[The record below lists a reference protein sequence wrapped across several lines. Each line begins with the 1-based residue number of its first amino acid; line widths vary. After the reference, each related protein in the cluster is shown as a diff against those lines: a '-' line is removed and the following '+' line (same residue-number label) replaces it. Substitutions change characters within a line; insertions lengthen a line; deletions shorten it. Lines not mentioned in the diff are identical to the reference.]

1 MNYKTRDYL
10 FLKLKKNMKKL
21 FFLILST
28 TLCISAFAQNKNKL
42 EAQRVAFITQR
53 LNLTPEEAQ
62 QFWPIFNQY
71 TEKLQQIR
79 AASKPEKMVED
90 MNDADAE
97 KVILGEFDKDAKE
110 LDLKKEYYQKLKKTI
125 SVKKIA
131 RLYKAE
137 RDFRSLLL
145 EKIQQNRENRKQ
157 LRQEDK

>member
-1 MNYKTRDYL
+1 
-10 FLKLKKNMKKL
+10 MKKL
-21 FFLILST
+21 FFLILCTTFTIST
-28 TLCISAFAQNKNKL
+28 FAQNKNKL

-79 AASKPEKMVED
+79 TSAKPEKTVDD
-90 MNDADAE
+90 MSEADAE
-97 KVILGEFDKDAKE
+97 KVILGEFDKDARE
-110 LDLKKEYYQKLKKTI
+110 LDLKKEYYQKLKKAN
-125 SVKKIA
+125 SVKQIA

-137 RDFRSLLL
+137 RDFRSFLL

-157 LRQEDK
+157 LRQEGN

>member
-1 MNYKTRDYL
+1 
-10 FLKLKKNMKKL
+10 MKKL
-21 FFLILST
+21 FFLILCTTFTIST
-28 TLCISAFAQNKNKL
+28 FAQNKNKL

-79 AASKPEKMVED
+79 TSAKPEKTVDD
-90 MNDADAE
+90 MSEADAE
-97 KVILGEFDKDAKE
+97 KVILGEFDKDARE
-110 LDLKKEYYQKLKKTI
+110 LDLKKEYYQKLKKAI

-137 RDFRSLLL
+137 RDFRSFLL

-157 LRQEDK
+157 LRQEDN

>member
-1 MNYKTRDYL
+1 
-10 FLKLKKNMKKL
+10 MKKL
-21 FFLILST
+21 FLLMLSI
-28 TLCISAFAQNKNKL
+28 TLTISTFAQNKNKL

-62 QFWPIFNQY
+62 QFWPLFNQY

-79 AASKPEKMVED
+79 ASAKSEKTAED
-90 MNDADAE
+90 MTDADAE

-131 RLYKAE
+131 KLYKAE
-137 RDFRSLLL
+137 RDFRTLLL

-157 LRQEDK
+157 MRQDGK

>member
-1 MNYKTRDYL
+1 
-10 FLKLKKNMKKL
+10 MKKL
-21 FFLILST
+21 FLLMLSI
-28 TLCISAFAQNKNKL
+28 TLTISTFAQNKNKL

-62 QFWPIFNQY
+62 QFWPLFNQY

-79 AASKPEKMVED
+79 ASAKSEKTAED
-90 MNDADAE
+90 MTDADAE

-131 RLYKAE
+131 KLYKAE
-137 RDFRSLLL
+137 RDFRTLLL

-157 LRQEDK
+157 LRQEGN